1 MLTKTNM
8 AACSGDLSR
17 LSWEDFCQCVRSVC
31 PMFNISMLHDRQLE
45 ALYSFVNGE
54 DVFVNLPTGYGKSVI
69 FQMAPLVHVWMNENV
84 SPNWWKK
91 DAIILI
97 VSPLLALMQD
107 QVKKLTSLGLKAA
120 YVGAEQQPEVLQDV
134 EEGKFM
140 FVFVSPESTLAT
152 ERWRNALE
160 SDTYQTN
167 LIGVAVDEVHCVT
180 EWGTTGSNKNRT
192 AFRLWY
198 SRINEMRSL
207 LNDIPFI
214 ALTATASQ
222 KSKERIFELLEFVS
236 PKEISENPNKVNVRY
251 CVQKLANSLPV
262 IENFRCLIHELIHKG
277 KGSTRTI
284 IYCQTVKQCS
294 HLFRMFELEL
304 GTSLY
309 DGERSPKNRLVEM
322 MHSGSPVSVKN
333 HVLDQ
338 FGDNSKSLR
347 ILIATIAYGMGV
359 NCKGVTRV
367 IHFGPSKS
375 IEAYMQESGRCGRNG
390 EQSDALLLY
399 NGINVKAADSDI
411 KSYINATTCRRELLM
426 KHFGVKTS
434 NSENPTGH
442 MCCDICAESCQCQG
456 GNCDMDLHLPTV
468 EDDIE
473 QPRAISEEQTS
484 ELKQRLDDLR
494 KTIVKDSIALKE
506 QNQAS
511 IFGCP
516 TKLLEFGTDQV
527 QQVIDNAEHIF
538 SISNVLKHVDIW
550 QKKHAVSILKIFR
563 SIFNDVEEPMSDS
576 DSEDDYFEQ
585 SNDEWEELINDQS
598 FMDLMNQSE
607 WFVDSMLED
616 EPDKVDESAYP
627 EFLDNVI
634 GDVNL

>member
-1 MLTKTNM
+1 MGSFLPM
-8 AACSGDLSR
+8 RAVR
-17 LSWEDFCQCVRSVC
+17 LSQ
-31 PMFNISMLHDRQLE
+31 FNISMLHDRQLE

-236 PKEISENPNKVNVRY
+236 PKEISESPNKVNVRY

-277 KGSTRTI
+277 KGSARTI

-338 FGDNSKSLR
+338 FEDNSKSLR
-347 ILIATIAYGMGV
+347 ILIATIAYGMVV

-538 SISNVLKHVDIW
+538 SISNVLKYVDIW

>member
-1 MLTKTNM
+1 M
-8 AACSGDLSR
+8 ADRSDDLSR
-17 LSWEDFCQCVRSVC
+17 PSWDVFCQCVRSVC
-31 PMFNISMLHDRQLE
+31 PIFDISMLHDRQLE
-45 ALYSFVNGE
+45 ALHSFVSGE
-54 DVFVNLPTGYGKSVI
+54 DVFVNLPTGYGKSLI
-69 FQMAPLVHVWMNENV
+69 FQMAPLVHVWMNENI
-84 SPNWWKK
+84 SPVWWKK
-91 DAIILI
+91 DPIILI
-97 VSPLLALMQD
+97 VCPLLALMQD

-120 YVGAEQQPEVLQDV
+120 YVGAEQEPAVLQDV

-140 FVFVSPESTLAT
+140 FVFVSPESALAT

-180 EWGTTGSNKNRT
+180 EWGTMGSNKDRT

-207 LNDIPFI
+207 LSDMPFI

-236 PKEISENPNKVNVRY
+236 PKEISESPNKVNVRY
-251 CVQKLANSLPV
+251 CVQKLANSLPI
-262 IENFRCLIHELIHKG
+262 IETFRCLIHELIHKG
-277 KGSTRTI
+277 KSVTRTI

-304 GTSLY
+304 GASLY

-322 MHSGSPVSVKN
+322 MHSGSPASVKN

-338 FGDNSKSLR
+338 FGDNSKCLR

-399 NGINVKAADSDI
+399 NGINVKAADSDM
-411 KSYINATTCRRELLM
+411 KSYINATTCRRKLLM

-434 NSENPTGH
+434 HSESPTGH
-442 MCCDICAESCQCQG
+442 MCCDVCAESCQCQG
-456 GNCDMDLHLPTV
+456 GNCDMDLHLPIV
-468 EDDIE
+468 EDDVE
-473 QPRAISEEQTS
+473 QSRAISKEQTS
-484 ELKQRLDDLR
+484 ELKQRLDALR

-527 QQVIDNAEHIF
+527 QQVIDNAELFF
-538 SISNVLKHVDIW
+538 SISNVLQYVDIW
-550 QKKHAVSILKIFR
+550 QKKHAVSILQIFQ

-576 DSEDDYFEQ
+576 DSEDDCFEP
-585 SNDEWEELINDQS
+585 SNDEREDLINDKS
-598 FMDLMNQSE
+598 FMDLLDQSE
-607 WFVDSMLED
+607 WFVDSMLEN
-616 EPDKVDESAYP
+616 EPFDNVDESAYP

-634 GDVNL
+634 GDVNMQ

>member
-1 MLTKTNM
+1 M
-8 AACSGDLSR
+8 
-17 LSWEDFCQCVRSVC
+17 
-31 PMFNISMLHDRQLE
+31 
-45 ALYSFVNGE
+45 
-54 DVFVNLPTGYGKSVI
+54 I

>member
-1 MLTKTNM
+1 
-8 AACSGDLSR
+8 
-17 LSWEDFCQCVRSVC
+17 
-31 PMFNISMLHDRQLE
+31 
-45 ALYSFVNGE
+45 
-54 DVFVNLPTGYGKSVI
+54 
-69 FQMAPLVHVWMNENV
+69 
-84 SPNWWKK
+84 
-91 DAIILI
+91 
-97 VSPLLALMQD
+97 
-107 QVKKLTSLGLKAA
+107 
-120 YVGAEQQPEVLQDV
+120 
-134 EEGKFM
+134 
-140 FVFVSPESTLAT
+140 
-152 ERWRNALE
+152 
-160 SDTYQTN
+160 
-167 LIGVAVDEVHCVT
+167 
-180 EWGTTGSNKNRT
+180 
-192 AFRLWY
+192 
-198 SRINEMRSL
+198 
-207 LNDIPFI
+207 
-214 ALTATASQ
+214 
-222 KSKERIFELLEFVS
+222 
-236 PKEISENPNKVNVRY
+236 
-251 CVQKLANSLPV
+251 
-262 IENFRCLIHELIHKG
+262 
-277 KGSTRTI
+277 
-284 IYCQTVKQCS
+284 
-294 HLFRMFELEL
+294 MFELEL

-538 SISNVLKHVDIW
+538 SISNVLKYVDIW

>member
-1 MLTKTNM
+1 
-8 AACSGDLSR
+8 
-17 LSWEDFCQCVRSVC
+17 
-31 PMFNISMLHDRQLE
+31 MLHDRQLE
-45 ALYSFVNGE
+45 ALYSFVNEE
-54 DVFVNLPTGYGKSVI
+54 DFFVNLPTGYGKSLI
-69 FQMAPLVHVWMNENV
+69 FQMAPLVHVWMNENI
-84 SPNWWKK
+84 SPIWWKK
-91 DAIILI
+91 DPIILI

-120 YVGAEQQPEVLQDV
+120 YVGAEQEPAVLQDV

-140 FVFVSPESTLAT
+140 FVFVSP
-152 ERWRNALE
+152 
-160 SDTYQTN
+160 
-167 LIGVAVDEVHCVT
+167 
-180 EWGTTGSNKNRT
+180 
-192 AFRLWY
+192 
-198 SRINEMRSL
+198 
-207 LNDIPFI
+207 
-214 ALTATASQ
+214 
-222 KSKERIFELLEFVS
+222 
-236 PKEISENPNKVNVRY
+236 KEISESPNKVNVRY

-304 GTSLY
+304 GASLY
-309 DGERSPKNRLVEM
+309 DGERSPKNT
-322 MHSGSPVSVKN
+322 MHSGSPASVKN

-338 FGDNSKSLR
+338 FGGNSKSLR

-399 NGINVKAADSDI
+399 NGINVKAADSDM
-411 KSYINATTCRRELLM
+411 KNYINATTCRRKLLM

-434 NSENPTGH
+434 RSESPTGH
-442 MCCDICAESCQCQG
+442 MCCDICAESCRCQG
-456 GNCDMDLHLPTV
+456 KNCDMDLHLPTV

-473 QPRAISEEQTS
+473 QSREISKQQTS
-484 ELKQRLDDLR
+484 ELEQRLDDLR

-527 QQVIDNAEHIF
+527 QQVIDNAKHIF
-538 SISNVLKHVDIW
+538 SISNVLKYVDIW

-576 DSEDDYFEQ
+576 DSEEDYLEQ
-585 SNDEWEELINDQS
+585 SNDEWVDLINDQS
-598 FMDLMNQSE
+598 FMDLMDQSE

-616 EPDKVDESAYP
+616 EPLDNADESAYP

-634 GDVNL
+634 GGVNMQ